1 MKRIIAVTSMLLILS
16 TLLLCGCQQSPDQ
29 SAVVS
34 KNDGS
39 FQAGVIQP
47 ATDISPGETFEW
59 QIQYSELF
67 SSTDGT
73 VEFALSIDQNAIRS
87 VVPVVEVVPHYF
99 TEADAERISRVLF
112 GTDATFYEEIPRYA
126 PVQDVMSRGEIEEII
141 QLLTQY
147 TNSETLRSLVG
158 TAVSANELKA
168 LIVHYTELCGA
179 MSDEDRRTLAK
190 WTFYPDDHYR
200 FSPEQIE
207 EMGRD
212 LSNSNSEIAVRTTI
226 DGVPYTIR
234 YTIRDKADFKLSH
247 LSVYSDPHI
256 DISNLLKFH
265 FEKQLL
271 CTEKPT
277 EEQIEA
283 IRKKAQNMLS
293 QMEIGEWLVDQVNV
307 ETAQRGDNT
316 TYRVRVTA
324 VPVIQGV
331 PAVRRPQLDNLKSK
345 EAYASNYYM
354 TDVYFDFAADGKL
367 YRFDMLSPIDV
378 KEVLNE
384 NVATLSI
391 DELIDIA
398 KRQLSLSDY
407 QAYGLSGETLQM
419 DEQSV
424 GEKFVC
430 KVNLCEMEYGM
441 TRVKVP
447 DTDAS
452 YYYVPAL
459 VLYGSVDYC
468 GAESGQIYASS
479 GESFASSRVIPL
491 LALNAVDGSVIEMTN
506 G

>member
-1 MKRIIAVTSMLLILS
+1 MKRRNAVSSLLLIA
-16 TLLLCGCQQSPDQ
+16 TLLLCGCQQSPNQ
-29 SAVVS
+29 SVVVS

-39 FQAGVIQP
+39 FHAGVIQS
-47 ATDISPGETFEW
+47 AADINPGEIFEW

-67 SSTDGT
+67 ASTDGT
-73 VEFALSIDQNAIRS
+73 VEFALSIDQNAVRS
-87 VVPVVEVVPHYF
+87 AVPVVEVVPHYF

-112 GTDATFYEEIPRYA
+112 GADATFYEEIPRLA
-126 PVQDVMSRGEIEEII
+126 PEQDVMSRGEIEDII
-141 QLLTQY
+141 QLLAQY
-147 TNSETLRSLVG
+147 TNSDTLHSLVG
-158 TAVSANELKA
+158 TAVSVDELKA
-168 LIVHYTELCGA
+168 LILHYTEMCE
-179 MSDEDRRTLAK
+179 MMPDEDRRTRAK
-190 WTFYPDDHYR
+190 WTFCPADHYTY
-200 FSPEQIE
+200 SAAQIE
-207 EMGRD
+207 EKNRD
-212 LSNSNSEIAVRTTI
+212 VSNSNSEIAVRTTV

-247 LSVYSDPHI
+247 LSVYPNSHI
-256 DISNLLKFH
+256 DSSNLLKFH
-265 FEKQLL
+265 YETQLL

-283 IRKKAQNMLS
+283 IRKKAQSMLD
-293 QMEIGEWLVDQVNV
+293 QMEVGEWLVDQVNV
-307 ETAQRGDNT
+307 EAAQRGAHT

-324 VPVIQGV
+324 VPVIQDI
-331 PAVRRPQLDNLKSK
+331 PAVRRPQLDNLKSE

-354 TDVYFDFAADGKL
+354 TDVYFDFSADGKL

-391 DELIDIA
+391 DELLDVA
-398 KRQLSLSDY
+398 KKQLSLSDY
-407 QAYGLSGETLQM
+407 QAYGLSGEALQM